1 MEKSTT
7 SLKSGGTILLSNFNH
22 GEENQIFSRVTGVIA
37 KNETHGKRVKRFKGS
52 WFKNSWIEIE
62 DARWNAKRRGIT
74 SPRNTNKGQLYGSA
88 ILMSLRKRIKGKGSC
103 GMRFRNSSKGKLIEK
118 FIILISFNY
127 SSLYKYYHIFII
139 FSI

>member
-1 MEKSTT
+1 MKCR
-7 SLKSGGTILLSNFNH
+7 KARNNFATKH
-22 GEENQIFSRVTGVIA
+22 QQRTAVC
-37 KNETHGKRVKRFKGS
+37 R
-52 WFKNSWIEIE
+52 
-62 DARWNAKRRGIT
+62 
-74 SPRNTNKGQLYGSA
+74 GSA